1 MFRTA
6 SRALAVA
13 QSRLRRI
20 PIRQEW
26 LETLCAAGIFALAA
40 GLIHVFM
47 SPIQFS
53 MSLPGVRNDPDGFLR
68 LAAIAILIPALGEEL
83 VFRGLLQPKALTTPT
98 RIAVSALSLGLF
110 VLWHPFQVWIGSPT
124 GQALFLQPGFL
135 MLVAILGAL
144 CTRLTQRTNSLWPA
158 VALHWMVVV
167 SWKAG
172 TG

>member
-13 QSRLRRI
+13 QSRLKRI
-20 PIRQEW
+20 PTRQDW
-26 LETLCAAGIFALAA
+26 LETLCAAGVFALAA
-40 GLIHVFM
+40 GLIHTFM

-53 MSLPGVRNDPDGFLR
+53 MSLPGARYDPEGFLR

-83 VFRGLLQPKALTTPT
+83 VFRGLLQPKSLTTPT
-98 RIAVSALSLGLF
+98 RYLVSLMSLGLF

-124 GQALFLQPGFL
+124 GQTLFLEPGFL
-135 MLVAILGAL
+135 ILVAILGTL
-144 CTRLTQRTNSLWPA
+144 CAGLTQRTNSLWPA
-158 VALHWMVVV
+158 VALHWGVVV